1 MTATLTREPANATEA
16 TEHVASDIAG
26 MLQRVGRLAQ
36 LTISDDQFFKETI
49 AELRS
54 GLPLVAAALWL
65 TTPQGL
71 LVPAAETGLGSTGLL
86 RDPQVNRLNSQR
98 LSEAIRNG
106 RAVSHHGLNENT
118 HSGDG
123 PTIHIAPV
131 IGLRGC
137 VGALEVFL
145 PANTDEANTPQEA
158 VSEVAQLISRSL
170 KWREETSSAERQL
183 DFARRLES
191 TALALHARTSTR
203 EAAFVAV
210 NDGRQLL
217 QCDRLSLVVR
227 HGSGVRVIAVT
238 GQERVHARSN
248 LVRAMAQ
255 IGRLALNAGQPLHYP
270 SSAAAQPR
278 AMSEAFLRFIDQSTA
293 RAVCLIPLTAPQTPA
308 PEKSS
313 ARATSAPPF
322 GVLIAEHFTE
332 DWLTPVTSARTAW
345 FGEHVALALH
355 NTRRNDGVFLL
366 PLWRALGD
374 ALSRLRGSRF
384 AMALVA
390 LLLLGAAA
398 AVLVGHQTAYRVEGA
413 GKLMPVVR
421 RDIFAPWDGEVT
433 EVKVR
438 TGQVVEPGDVL
449 VVLRNDELQSQILT
463 ARNRLAERQQAFH
476 ALRAES
482 DEAAA
487 RSLRPDEVL
496 RLRGRLAQI
505 RIEVEGLTQ
514 RVTALEAQLESLT
527 LRAPIAGTVA
537 TFQVD
542 QVLQNRPVRRGERLL
557 ELMDETSAW
566 RIEASV
572 PESRAGHLMA
582 ARNRVR
588 EAHLPASFVLATH
601 PDATHEGRLVDVAT
615 RTTLSEK
622 DGTSVPVVLEL
633 DTARLPDRRI
643 GAEAVVK
650 IDCGQ
655 KPLGYVLFGDV
666 IEFVQRRWW

>member
-1 MTATLTREPANATEA
+1 MTATLTNEPTAATEA
-16 TEHVASDIAG
+16 VERAMTDVAG

-36 LTISDDQFFKETI
+36 ATISDDQFFKETI

-71 LVPAAETGLGSTGLL
+71 LVPAAETGLGTTGLL

-106 RAVSHHGLNENT
+106 RAATHHSLTDNA
-118 HSGDG
+118 HADDG

-145 PANTDEANTPQEA
+145 PHDTDDAATRQEA

-183 DFARRLES
+183 DFARRLEA
-191 TALALHARTSTR
+191 TVLALHARTSTR
-203 EAAFVAV
+203 EAAFVTV

-217 QCDRLSLVVR
+217 QCDRLSVVVR

-270 SSAAAQPR
+270 SSAATQPR
-278 AMSEAFLRFIDQSTA
+278 AVSEAFLRFIDQSTA
-293 RAVCLIPLTAPQTPA
+293 RAVCLIPLAVPQTPA
-308 PEKSS
+308 TEKSS
-313 ARATSAPPF
+313 ARAASSPPF

-332 DWLTPVTSARTAW
+332 DWLTPVTSVRTAW
-345 FGEHVALALH
+345 FGEHVALALQ
-355 NTRRNDGVFLL
+355 NARRNDSIFLL
-366 PLWRALGD
+366 PLWRTLGD

-384 AMALVA
+384 ALALFS
-390 LLLLGAAA
+390 LLLLGASA
-398 AVLVGHQTAYRVEGA
+398 AVLVGHQTAYRVEGT

-438 TGQVVEPGDVL
+438 TGQVVEAGDVL
-449 VVLRNDELQSQILT
+449 VVLRNDDLQSQILT
-463 ARNRLAERQQAFH
+463 VRNRLAERQQAFH

-514 RVTALEAQLESLT
+514 RVTALEAQLETLT

-566 RIEASV
+566 RIEATV
-572 PESRAGHLMA
+572 PEGRAGHLMA
-582 ARNRVR
+582 ARNRTR
-588 EAHLPASFVLATH
+588 DTHLPASFVLATH
-601 PDATHEGRLVDVAT
+601 PDATHDGRLVDVAT

-633 DTARLPDRRI
+633 DAARLPDRRI

-666 IEFVQRRWW
+666 IEFIHRRWW